1 MEHRKKQVDIG
12 IETVSIDKQ
21 LKTIVEFIQDATEIL
36 KDYELIQMEKIRKL
50 SAKKEKVEDV
60 EERPE
65 SVQMIESVIIFPEDV

>member
-21 LKTIVEFIQDATEIL
+21 LKTIVEFIQDATQIL

-65 SVQMIESVIIFPEDV
+65 SVQMIESVIIFSEDD